1 MLKDKGTIENGKMLT
16 GYTNAGREIWKTIPQ
31 VTHTF
36 QVGDRVSNQPY
47 GYDDIEYGVVV
58 DINDIGKKL
67 PYEWN
72 SVLEVR
78 VLVEY
83 PNRGQIA
90 QYPQDYAMQ
99 VLKKL

>member
-36 QVGDRVSNQPY
+36 QVGDRVSNQH
-47 GYDDIEYGVVV
+47 GEIGVVV
-58 DINDIGKKL
+58 EINDIGKKL

-99 VLKKL
+99 VLKKV

>member
-1 MLKDKGTIENGKMLT
+1 MREFKENGTIENGKMLT

-36 QVGDRVSNQPY
+36 NVGDRVISQY
-47 GYDDIEYGVVV
+47 GKIGVVV
-58 DINDIGKKL
+58 AIDNICKKL

-78 VLVEY
+78 VLVDYTETA
-83 PNRGQIA
+83 GV
-90 QYPQDYAMQ
+90 QYPQDYAMRM
-99 VLKKL
+99 LKKV

>member
-1 MLKDKGTIENGKMLT
+1 MLKEKGTIENGKMLT
-16 GYTNAGREIWKTIPQ
+16 GYTNAWREIWKTIPQ

-36 QVGDRVSNQPY
+36 NVGDRVINQH
-47 GYDDIEYGVVV
+47 GEIGVVV
-58 DINDIGKKL
+58 EIDNIGKKL

-78 VLVEY
+78 ILVNY
-83 PNRGQIA
+83 AATHRV

-99 VLKKL
+99 VLKKV